1 MTLPGLPKESL
12 HEAMLYSPLPD
23 KKVRCFLCARVCT
36 IPEGGV
42 GFCQVRKN
50 IGGKLFAIAYGKA
63 CSVGVD
69 PITKKPLAHFHPGA
83 SVLSIA
89 VGGCNFRCQF
99 CDNWMI
105 SQEKIMGNDFSP
117 EDIVKATRDN
127 GCQGISYTYT
137 EPTIFMEYAYDT
149 AKLARQVGFFNTFVT
164 NGYMTR
170 EAVHAIAPYLDAA
183 TVDFKGGADPEFYKK
198 FSAVP
203 TVEPI
208 FAALLEMKRHDIHV
222 EITNLVVPKI
232 GDSIDRVKEL
242 ATWIRDKMGKDTV
255 FHLLR
260 FHPDYKLTELASTP
274 IETLE
279 KACTTARE
287 AGLSYV
293 YIGNVPGHSYE
304 NTYCPNCHELVVK
317 RYSFE
322 IVKWNLTKDMR
333 CPACGYN
340 IAIKGQFE
348 PTGASNPYS
357 II

>member
-1 MTLPGLPKESL
+1 L
-12 HEAMLYSPLPD
+12 
-23 KKVRCFLCARVCT
+23 
-36 IPEGGV
+36 

-50 IGGKLFAIAYGKA
+50 IGGKLYALAYGKA

-105 SQEKIMGNDFSP
+105 SQEKIAGNDFP
-117 EDIVKATRDN
+117 PQDVVRATRDN
-127 GCQGISYTYT
+127 NCQGISYTYT
-137 EPTIFMEYAYDT
+137 EPTVFMEYAYDT

-170 EAVHAIAPYLDAA
+170 EAVHTIAPYLDAA
-183 TVDFKGGADPEFYKK
+183 TVDFKAGADPEFYKK

-203 TVEPI
+203 SVEPI
-208 FAALLEMKRHDIHV
+208 FAALLEMRRHDIHV
-222 EITNLVVPKI
+222 EITNLVVPKT
-232 GDSIDRVKEL
+232 GDSLDRVREL

-255 FHLLR
+255 FHVLR
-260 FHPDYKLTELASTP
+260 FHPDYKMTDLTSTP

-279 KACTTARE
+279 KAYSVARE
-287 AGLSYV
+287 VGLNYV
-293 YIGNVPGHSYE
+293 YLGNVPGHPHE

-322 IVKWNLTKDMR
+322 IVRWNLTKDMR
-333 CPACGYN
+333 CPACGHN

-348 PTGASNPYS
+348 PTGLSYPYS
-357 II
+357 VR